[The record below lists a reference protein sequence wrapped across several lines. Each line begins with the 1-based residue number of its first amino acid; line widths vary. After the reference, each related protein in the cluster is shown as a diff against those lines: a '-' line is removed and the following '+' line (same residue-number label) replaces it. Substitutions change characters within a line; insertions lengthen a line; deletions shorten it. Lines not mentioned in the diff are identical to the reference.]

1 MILSQISTGNFN
13 FEMHYI
19 HTYANS
25 YITFSLIHS

>member
-1 MILSQISTGNFN
+1 MILSQISNFN